1 MIEFKGIIVPMLT
14 PFRPNG
20 EIDQQTLERFVG
32 FLMDGGVHGL
42 FPSSSIGEASSMS
55 LAERKVVIEKVFET
69 AENRIPVIPGTGSS
83 DLATTLEL
91 TRFAE
96 DLGCDGAIVV
106 TSYYL
111 KPDQKGLIDYY
122 SRVAEYVDIP
132 IFLYQI
138 PMATGVAISPETV
151 CRLAEEHDNII
162 GMKDSSGDLAGLLRI
177 KGMVRDDFL
186 IFQGFDTLLLPS
198 LFLGCSGGMVGTP
211 NIVPRLAV
219 DLFNAYGAGDVEKAK
234 DIQMKELGPLFQA
247 CMGNGVFP
255 AGFKEASRL
264 IGLDLGPSRT
274 PIRGLS
280 RQEREKLKKDL
291 RSLGLMS

>member
-14 PFRPNG
+14 PFRVNG
-20 EIDQQTLERFVG
+20 EVDEKRLGEFVG
-32 FLMDGGVHGL
+32 FLMEGGVNGL

-55 LAERKVVIEKVFET
+55 LAERKRVIECVFDK
-69 AENRIPVIPGTGSS
+69 AEGRVPVIPGTGSS
-83 DLATTLEL
+83 DLTSTLEL

-106 TSYYL
+106 TTYYL
-111 KPDQKGLIDYY
+111 KPDQEGLIDYY
-122 SRVAEYVDIP
+122 SMVAESVNIP

-138 PMATGVAISPETV
+138 PIATGVTIKAETIS
-151 CRLAEEHDNII
+151 RLAGEHDNII
-162 GMKDSSGDLAGLLRI
+162 GMKDSSGDLAGLMRT
-177 KGMVRDDFL
+177 KNMVEDDFL

-198 LFLGCSGGMVGTP
+198 LIMGCSGGMVVTP

-219 DLFNAYGAGDVEKAK
+219 DLFNAHRDGDLSTAK
-234 DIQMKELGPLFQA
+234 EIQMKELGPLFQA

-264 IGLDLGPSRT
+264 VGLDLGPPRT
-274 PIRGLS
+274 PIRGLNGV
-280 RQEREKLKKDL
+280 EKKNLKRELKG
-291 RSLGLMS
+291 LGY

>member
-20 EIDQQTLERFVG
+20 EIDQQMLEKLG
-32 FLMDGGVHGL
+32 AFLIERGVHGL

-55 LAERKVVIEKVFET
+55 PAERRVVIEKVFET
-69 AENRIPVIPGTGSS
+69 AGDRVPVIPGTGSS
-83 DLATTLEL
+83 DLTTTLEL

-106 TSYYL
+106 TTYYL
-111 KPDQKGLIDYY
+111 KPDQDGLIDYY
-122 SRVAEYVDIP
+122 SKVAESVNIP

-151 CRLAEEHDNII
+151 SRLAEEHDNII
-162 GMKDSSGDLAGLLRI
+162 GMKDSSGDLAGLMRI
-177 KGMVRDDFL
+177 KSMVKDDFL
-186 IFQGFDTLLLPS
+186 IFQGSDTLLLPS
-198 LFLGCSGGMVGTP
+198 LLIGCSGGMVGTS
-211 NIVPRLAV
+211 NIVPRLAL
-219 DLFNAYGAGDVEKAK
+219 DLFSAFGTGDIAKAK
-234 DIQMKELGPLFQA
+234 EIQMKKLGPFFQA

-264 IGLDLGPSRT
+264 ISLDMGPART
-274 PIRGLS
+274 PVRRLS
-280 RQEREKLKKDL
+280 RKEKEKLKKDL
-291 RSLGLMS
+291 RSLDFMS